1 MRNPWFYI
9 VCLLPALC
17 LAPRLLSAQA
27 TDNLRLKSITISN
40 DSLQLDT
47 LSIIPATFRISR
59 SDGTPC
65 PETFYRLDAASA
77 LLIFDTEKLRAA
89 GLLADEFVLTYRVFP
104 LLLTRTY
111 RHKELDPPEAK
122 TNDVDKPFIY
132 SIDSRQ
138 EDLFKWGGLTKNGSI
153 SRGLSFGNNQDVV
166 VNSSM
171 NLQLSGQLGDGIGI
185 LAAITDNN
193 IPIQPEGNTQQI
205 QDFDKVYIQLFTK
218 TARLTAGDFELTRPS
233 SYFLNLNKRA
243 QGGYLTSVFELRDKN
258 GQKQG
263 TLDIGAA
270 GALARGKYAR
280 NQLTTLEGNQGP
292 YKLTGSEG
300 ESYIIVLAGT
310 EKVYLD
316 GQLLQRGAELDYVI
330 DYNLGEITFTP
341 EHLIT
346 KDKRIVVEFEYSE
359 KSYAR
364 SMYFARIGYTAK
376 RGQVGFHYYGEQDL
390 RNQPLQQDLSE
401 EEKNLLFSIGD
412 QLDLAMVANYDS
424 IAFNNDEALYKM
436 VDTVV
441 NAVLYDSIF
450 VYSTSPDSAHY
461 RLGFANVGVGRGN
474 YVQQQGVVNGRVF
487 RWVAPVAGVPQGSW
501 EPVRLL
507 VAPRQQQMLTVDGS
521 YRIGK
526 STLVAAEVG
535 MSQLDRN
542 KFSPQEGGDNAGY
555 AARLTIENRWRLG
568 RDSTKAWSLVSGLQ
582 HEYVS
587 AYFNPVERYRS
598 VEFTRDW
605 NSAGSTAAIDE
616 QLPGL
621 SLGFEN
627 ARNQFFR
634 YRFRSFLK
642 GSLYKAYRHTFEAA
656 YDYKNFFLTLSGA
669 YLSSQARDHNSLY
682 YRQKASLVK
691 KFKWLSLGFREEQEH
706 NLLRFPGADSLLNGS
721 LAFEEYELF
730 LSSNDTART
739 RFQGHYTHRN
749 DRLPSLN
756 GLFLASSSDEA
767 GLGLELTRNPS
778 NQLKIKGS
786 WRQLGITDS
795 TLTQAQEE
803 NTLLGRIEF
812 FTRKLKKVLTSNT
825 FYEAGSGLEIKK
837 EFSYLEV
844 PAGQGIYAWTDY
856 NGNNVKELNE
866 FDVAAFAD
874 QANYIRVFTPT
885 SEYMRA
891 YYSQF
896 SEGLNLEPGNV
907 WSNKKGLRKF
917 ISRFALQFAYRVE
930 RKSSDANLLRAYNPF
945 LSSVGDST
953 LILLNSSL
961 RGSLYFNRS
970 HPKAGADLT
979 YQDSRNKSLLMNGFD
994 ARTQQL
1000 LTFHLRWNIT
1010 RKIMMNLNAT
1020 YGKKTSLSDY
1030 LNNRSYVLYYN
1041 ETNPQFQYQP
1051 GKRWRISLQY
1061 KYANKVNAYG
1071 ISGERSEI
1079 HNAGLEIKYNT
1090 PAKGSLTARFNY
1102 LRVAFNATENT
1113 ALAYDMLEGYKKGNN
1128 ATWNL
1133 AWQRNLSENLQMNL
1147 VYDGRQTAGNKTV
1160 HVGSVQLRAYF

>member
-1 MRNPWFYI
+1 MTKRWLHI
-9 VCLLPALC
+9 LLLVLTLG
-17 LAPRLLSAQA
+17 LAPGALYGQDPATVRMQRLRFT
-27 TDNLRLKSITISN
+27 TDTLR
-40 DSLQLDT
+40 LDT
-47 LSIIPATFRISR
+47 LSIVPSSVRISR

-65 PETFYRLDAASA
+65 PAHCYRIDATAA
-77 LLIFDTEKLRAA
+77 LLIPDKNALQQA
-89 GLLADEFVLTYRVFP
+89 GLLNEEFLITYRVLP
-104 LLLTRTY
+104 LLLSRTY
-111 RHKELDPPEAK
+111 RHKEPPRGEALPGE
-122 TNDVDKPFIY
+122 VGKPYIY
-132 SIDSRQ
+132 SAGERA

-218 TARLTAGDFELTRPS
+218 TTRLTAGDFELTRPS

-243 QGGYLTSVFELRDKN
+243 QGGYLTSAFELRNKN
-258 GQKQG
+258 GKKQG
-263 TLDIGAA
+263 ILDIGAA

-280 NQLTTLEGNQGP
+280 NQLVLTEGNQGP
-292 YKLTGSEG
+292 YKLSGSEG

-316 GQLLQRGAELDYVI
+316 GQLLTRGADQHYVI

-341 EHLIT
+341 DVLIT

-364 SMYFARIGYTAK
+364 SMYFARIGYTGT
-376 RGQVGFHYYGEQDL
+376 RGQLGFHYYSEQDL
-390 RNQPLQQDLSE
+390 RNQPLQQDLTE

-424 IAFNNDEALYKM
+424 IAFNNDEVLYKM

-450 VYSTSPDSAHY
+450 VHSTSPDSAHY
-461 RLGFANVGVGRGN
+461 RLGFANVGPGRGN
-474 YVQQQGVVNGRVF
+474 YVQQQGAVNGRVF
-487 RWVAPVAGVPQGSW
+487 RWVAPVGGMPQGSW
-501 EPVRLL
+501 EPIRLL
-507 VAPRQQQMLTVDGS
+507 VAPRQQQMMTLDGS

-535 MSQLDRN
+535 MSQLDKNR
-542 KFSPQEGGDNAGY
+542 FSPNENGDNQGY
-555 AARLTIENRWRLG
+555 ASRLQFTNTWRLG
-568 RDSTKAWSLVSGLQ
+568 RDSLKAWSLVSGLE
-582 HEYVS
+582 HEFVS
-587 AYFNPVERYRS
+587 RYFNPVERYRS
-598 VEFTRDW
+598 VEFSRDW
-605 NSAGSTAAIDE
+605 NSATSTAAIDE
-616 QLPGL
+616 HLPGL
-621 SLGFEN
+621 NLRFQN
-627 ARNQFFR
+627 PRNQFFT
-634 YRFRSFLK
+634 YRFKSYLK
-642 GSLYKAYRHTFEAA
+642 GSLYQGFRHTLDGA
-656 YDYKNFFLTLSGA
+656 YDLKNFFLTFSGA
-669 YLSSQARDHNSLY
+669 WLSTRTTDHNSVY
-682 YRQKASLVK
+682 YRQKARLEK
-691 KFKWLSLGFREEQEH
+691 RFKWFTVGVREEQENNQLH
-706 NLLRFPGADSLLNGS
+706 FLMADSLLGGS
-721 LAFEEYELF
+721 LAFEEYEIF
-730 LSSNDTART
+730 VNSPDSAGN
-739 RFQGHYTHRN
+739 RFSGHYTHRN
-749 DRLPSLN
+749 DRLPAST
-756 GLFLASSSDEA
+756 GLFLASYSDEA
-767 GLGLELTRNPS
+767 GLGVELTRSPN
-778 NQLKIKGS
+778 NQLKLKGS
-786 WRQLGITDS
+786 WRKLGITDS

-812 FTRKLKKVLTSNT
+812 FTSKFKKVLTSNT
-825 FYEAGSGLEIKK
+825 FYEAGSGLELKK
-837 EFSYLEV
+837 EFAYMEV

-885 SEYMRA
+885 IEFMRA

-896 SEGLNLEPGNV
+896 SEGLNLDPGNV